1 MLNIFKDYHIIKKCD
16 LQRLFNLINDLKQD
30 VINLTNDNQE
40 LKELVL
46 NLNKCECHQENQLNN
61 IVAPGNDA
69 NDNNIINGNDAQ
81 DNKTIQDLIYK
92 EFNLSVIND
101 KEAKDNKRR
110 FYYKSNYLF
119 YANPKYYNLLNIRF
133 NELMN
138 THKNEPFN
146 KIKQLLK
153 SYLLEL
159 EAKDI

>member
-1 MLNIFKDYHIIKKCD
+1 MLNIFKEYQIIKKCD
-16 LQRLFNLINDLKQD
+16 LQSLFNLINDLKQD

-40 LKELVL
+40 LKEILL
-46 NLNKCECHQENQLNN
+46 NLNKCECNQENQLNN
-61 IVAPGNDA
+61 IATPGNDA
-69 NDNNIINGNDAQ
+69 NNN
-81 DNKTIQDLIYK
+81 KSIQDLIYK
-92 EFNLSVIND
+92 EFNLSIIND
-101 KEAKDNKRR
+101 KDAKENKKR